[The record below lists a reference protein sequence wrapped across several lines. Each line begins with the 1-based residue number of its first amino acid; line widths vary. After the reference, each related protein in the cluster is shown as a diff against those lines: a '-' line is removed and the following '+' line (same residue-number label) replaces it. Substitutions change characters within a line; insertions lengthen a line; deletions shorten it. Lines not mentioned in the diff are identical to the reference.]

1 MEPHLE
7 DVLLVLDVEAHG
19 VELLVPFGPVRAA
32 LTDQLRAHLA
42 APDVLQQLFLQ
53 TRKQPGANGQPTM
66 VPAASVHSHGV
77 WRYLRSAL
85 ELGLQLVAQHVK
97 EFVDVHLDAGI
108 DWLPVVILG
117 DDQQP

>member
-1 MEPHLE
+1 MEAHLE

-53 TRKQPGANGQPTM
+53 IRKQSGANDQPTM
-66 VPAASVHSHGV
+66 IPAQASTHTT
-77 WRYLRSAL
+77 WWYLGSAL

-97 EFVDVHLDAGI
+97 EFVDVHLYACV
-108 DWLPVVILG
+108 DWLPVVVLV